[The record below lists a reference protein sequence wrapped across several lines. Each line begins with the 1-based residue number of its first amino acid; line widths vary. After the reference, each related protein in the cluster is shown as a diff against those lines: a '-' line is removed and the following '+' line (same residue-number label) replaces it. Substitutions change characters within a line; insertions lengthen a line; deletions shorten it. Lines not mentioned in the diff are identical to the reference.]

1 MSFKLIAAIT
11 AITLALVFYTIGV
24 FSERKAKVLN
34 KNHVITF
41 YLGLICDITG
51 TFLMSQI
58 AKSGVS
64 GISETSAMIHG
75 ITGTIAILL
84 MLFHAVWATWVL
96 YKNDK
101 EKQRVFHKF
110 SIFVWCVWL
119 IPYVIG
125 AIIGMS
131 H

>member
-1 MSFKLIAAIT
+1 MSFKLISAIT

-41 YLGLICDITG
+41 YLGLICDTTG

>member
-41 YLGLICDITG
+41 YLGLICDTTG

-125 AIIGMS
+125 AIIGIS